1 MVGEQRPSSSG
12 HGTPGHSSRGRLL
25 WLVLAVV
32 GLLALVSVGS
42 LRQAPGA
49 GAGTRHFPSAL
60 VQTLG
65 LLAAIAV
72 VLGAV
77 VFASTLLPGERVRRR
92 RNPVFMP
99 SMLLGFVL
107 LLAVLRRLGWLEK
120 LQFPSL
126 RPQTSRTSLPTPTTP
141 PSGRLPGSGPAWV
154 PFVVVGALALALAVV
169 MVVRGERARRRR
181 AAVSGLGQLAELLG
195 DTLADLEDETDPRRA
210 VIAAWVRMERGLAA
224 AGLPRHVAEAPLE
237 YVARVLER
245 ANVQPASVRRLADLF
260 ERAKFS
266 QHTVDEGMRA
276 EAIEAVA
283 TIRRELE
290 AEQARAEEQVRAEE
304 EAGMAGSP

>member
-107 LLAVLRRLGWLEK
+107 LLAVL
-120 LQFPSL
+120 
-126 RPQTSRTSLPTPTTP
+126 
-141 PSGRLPGSGPAWV
+141 RLPGSGPAWV

>member
-12 HGTPGHSSRGRLL
+12 HGTPGQSSRGRLL

-169 MVVRGERARRRR
+169 MVVRGDRRVGPDGARAGRRRPAAARGRGTARVRRTRARAGERAARLGPAARRPVR
-181 AAVSGLGQLAELLG
+181 AGE
-195 DTLADLEDETDPRRA
+195 
-210 VIAAWVRMERGLAA
+210 
-224 AGLPRHVAEAPLE
+224 
-237 YVARVLER
+237 
-245 ANVQPASVRRLADLF
+245 VQPAHRRRGHAG
-260 ERAKFS
+260 RS
-266 QHTVDEGMRA
+266 HRGGRHH
-276 EAIEAVA
+276 
-283 TIRRELE
+283 
-290 AEQARAEEQVRAEE
+290 QA
-304 EAGMAGSP
+304 